1 MTLQSAKRM
10 CFFSSTNTPLTFT
23 SVSCVEQKKNETC
36 KSDAY
41 QYQVSVSIRFININT
56 TPTDTRHTEFLRALG
71 IPFNQKCAETPAQ
84 THTAHNTHCHAPQ
97 HTTPHA
103 VNQQTINHFQLRIS
117 HTHAGAGARASILLQ
132 VCTAADAILLLI
144 IIVVAVTTGR
154 RTYTMRPRVRSNHNT
169 VMPCPRRKRV
179 RRCDT
184 ISYIICV

>member
-41 QYQVSVSIRFININT
+41 QYLVSVSIRFINNNT

-71 IPFNQKCAETPAQ
+71 IPFNQKCAETP
-84 THTAHNTHCHAPQ
+84 AHNTHCHAPQ

-117 HTHAGAGARASILLQ
+117 HTHAGARARARPFSSRC
-132 VCTAADAILLLI
+132 VR
-144 IIVVAVTTGR
+144 R
-154 RTYTMRPRVRSNHNT
+154 RTQYSSSSSSSLRSRRGVAHTQCGRACAPTT